1 MTFWTRSPESALRG
15 EPTPLLRH
23 LASEHAPRVA
33 GLWPAPHSA
42 FINAGADRRHLICLA
57 LSRPGETLD
66 QPSADSVLE
75 SAVRRSVRNVAP
87 DAPAGLARALAHL
100 GEVAWAASDYRR
112 LEDAL
117 RVDALAA
124 RLRHARL
131 ITADQLRVL
140 ENLPAALRDCGV
152 GSFVLN
158 GQQAEILAETF
169 EALARR
175 DGEQA
180 ALTQA
185 RGWASGSSVRDVL
198 TRAKASLDRE
208 PATPPFPGS
217 ASLTALTTKAAILE
231 TAGRYRNCLAGYLDS
246 AADGSS
252 AFYEWTG
259 TPSAV
264 VQISLDPVYGWRLCQ
279 ARIAN
284 NAGVPDEAKTEIT
297 AELRSWG
304 VHVGR
309 SVWDLQHAL
318 DEIHA
323 PEFELETVEACV
335 KQVYGG

>member
-1 MTFWTRSPESALRG
+1 MTFWARSPEAALCG

-23 LASEHAPRVA
+23 LACEHAPRVA

-42 FINAGADRRHLICLA
+42 FINAGADRRHLICFA
-57 LSRPGETLD
+57 LSQPGEILERT
-66 QPSADSVLE
+66 SADRVLDG
-75 SAVRRSVRNVAP
+75 AVRRSIRDLAP

-100 GEVAWAASDYRR
+100 GEVAWSASDYRR

-117 RVDALAA
+117 RAEAFAA

-152 GSFVLN
+152 GSFVLT

-169 EALARR
+169 EALVRR
-175 DGEQA
+175 DGEQT

-185 RGWASGSSVRDVL
+185 GGWASGTSVRDVL
-198 TRAKASLDRE
+198 TRAKGSLDRE
-208 PATPPFPGS
+208 PATPPFPGTDTLR
-217 ASLTALTTKAAILE
+217 AITTKAALWE
-231 TAGRYRNCLAGYLDS
+231 TAGRYRNCLASYLAS

-259 TPSAV
+259 TPGAV

-279 ARIAN
+279 ARAAN
-284 NAGVPDEAKTEIT
+284 NAEVPDEAKTAIT

-309 SVWDLQHAL
+309 GVWDLHQAL